1 MSKVRKPMKRLVFNE
16 GLSKFVAEDVNIK
29 TTSGPKGHVVVKNL
43 LGETIYEGLNKVV
56 IAGSAFT
63 ASKHFK
69 ISAEAMTPS
78 YNEILGLEHTI
89 KEPAP
94 NGVRDDEKVYLFAV
108 GMDGCGPTPK
118 EVYPVNYT
126 SWISPDGLIPFRYQ
140 PVNNDLTPADRKK
153 YFGRKL
159 IERDGRIAYYFKKFE
174 SISDTIQQRYLDGTP
189 IDENV
194 YTSERT
200 DEVETFVRMHLI
212 LNREDC
218 RDFFNL
224 TVGQEESRVSS
235 LSILTAWKKNING
248 IDYYQDI
255 RPLTKFHFPVESLID
270 NSKGL
275 DITYTLYY

>member
-1 MSKVRKPMKRLVFNE
+1 MNKIRRPMKRLVFNE
-16 GLSKFVAEDVNIK
+16 GMKKFVKDDANIVS
-29 TTSGPKGHVVVKNL
+29 TNGPKGHVEIKNL
-43 LGETIYEGLNKVV
+43 LGEVIYEGDNKVV

-69 ISAEAMTPS
+69 IGLDARTPS
-78 YNEILGLEHTI
+78 YNEILGLEHTS
-89 KEPAP
+89 KDPAP
-94 NGVRDDEKVYLFAV
+94 VGIRDEEKVYLFAV
-108 GMDGCGPTPK
+108 GTDGCGPTPK
-118 EVYPVNYT
+118 EVYGVKYT
-126 SWISPDGLIPFRYQ
+126 SWISPDHLVPLRYA
-140 PVNNDLTPADRKK
+140 PVNNDLTPDDRKR

-159 IERDGRIAYYFKKFE
+159 IERDGRIAYYFKTFE
-174 SISDTIQQRYLDGTP
+174 SVSETVQQRYLDGTP
-189 IDENV
+189 IDENI

-200 DEVETFVRMHLI
+200 DEVETFVRMHFI
-212 LNREDC
+212 ISREDC
-218 RDFFNL
+218 REFFNQ
-224 TVGQEESRVSS
+224 TVGQEESRLSS